1 MRRLFKS
8 TGGICLTVPLDS
20 VEGVGEAGV
29 DDEGGGVGLADNV
42 EDTDRRDSG
51 SDSGEDSGEG
61 LESEGQD
68 GDVGI
73 AGYDSDS
80 MRLKSS
86 EW

>member
-1 MRRLFKS
+1 M
-8 TGGICLTVPLDS
+8 PLDS

-29 DDEGGGVGLADNV
+29 DDEGGGVGLADRM
-42 EDTDRRDSG
+42 DG
-51 SDSGEDSGEG
+51 SDKGSDEGEDSGDG

-73 AGYDSDS
+73 AGYGSDS
-80 MRLKSS
+80 MRLRSS